1 MGGATGAGGGTETVT
16 VIEETIT
23 PGPTVHRQERQKAVR
38 HNGGHS
44 GGVVIQ
50 EINEEGDPIR
60 LQIRLPFE
68 VMRHVVAGYVRDR
81 RVARLEDADLDKVLG
96 IRG

>member
-1 MGGATGAGGGTETVT
+1 M
-16 VIEETIT
+16 
-23 PGPTVHRQERQKAVR
+23 
-38 HNGGHS
+38 
-44 GGVVIQ
+44 IQ